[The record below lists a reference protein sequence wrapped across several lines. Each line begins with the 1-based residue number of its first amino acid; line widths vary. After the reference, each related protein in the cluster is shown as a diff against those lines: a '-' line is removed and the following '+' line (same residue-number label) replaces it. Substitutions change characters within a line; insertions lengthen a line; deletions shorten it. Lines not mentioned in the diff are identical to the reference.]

1 MTLLSQKIT
10 KPNLNTNTWK
20 CKKNRWKINYWRCC
34 EMAKKRWKEDGERT
48 VGSFWAS
55 LTYFKY
61 RKNPPKSKIK
71 YAVIRWLKIMLW
83 DGKKRGGKKMER
95 GWLPPFKSQFQSQFW
110 PLFNLNIG
118 KSPRNQ
124 RSRILFKSDDWKS
137 CCEMA
142 KKRWKEDV
150 ERLVGS
156 LQVPLSQR

>member
-1 MTLLSQKIT
+1 MIKPNLIT
-10 KPNLNTNTWK
+10 KPNLNKNTWK
-20 CKKNRWKINYWRCC
+20 CKKIDGKSVI
-34 EMAKKRWKEDGERT
+34 EDVVLAKKEVKRRWREDSWLLLSKSHFNFEN
-48 VGSFWAS
+48 
-55 LTYFKY
+55 

-95 GWLPPFKSQFQSQFW
+95 GWLAPFKSQFQSQFW

-142 KKRWKEDV
+142 KKRWKEDG
-150 ERLVGS
+150 ERALGS